1 MYHLAIGCEP
11 LGSEK
16 PNTSLEPGKMI
27 RWRESQSLH
36 ALLFEVDLDSNEG
49 VKQEL
54 SKLIPSSSI
63 YKTSVH
69 DVIMKY
75 QFDGSFRC
83 DCE

>member
-1 MYHLAIGCEP
+1 MHI
-11 LGSEK
+11 
-16 PNTSLEPGKMI
+16 
-27 RWRESQSLH
+27 
-36 ALLFEVDLDSNEG
+36 LFEVDLDSNDSNEG

-54 SKLIPSSSI
+54 SKLIQSSSTI

-69 DVIMKY
+69 DVIIKY

>member
-1 MYHLAIGCEP
+1 MEGVTEVHMHI
-11 LGSEK
+11 
-16 PNTSLEPGKMI
+16 
-27 RWRESQSLH
+27 
-36 ALLFEVDLDSNEG
+36 LFEVDLDSNDSNEG

-54 SKLIPSSSI
+54 SKLIQSPSTI

-69 DVIMKY
+69 DVIIKY